1 MKDKDTPNGTVNSTD
16 SIPRIDLY
24 GSPADIGLQH
34 GTLLR
39 TQIQSQLSIYRKIF
53 KALSGLTWPK
63 VLEYAEKFEPT
74 IQKLAPDLYSE
85 IQGIA
90 KGADVPLIEIIA
102 LNARSEIAL
111 GTLDDGCTSLAWTLE
126 EGASGKKRQILA
138 QNWDWTEEV
147 GKNLVMASI
156 DKPGKPKIW
165 MVMEPGIVGKIG
177 FNSSSVGVCLNAIRA
192 HSMSTSLLPIHL
204 LLRIALESTSVELA
218 ISEIERLGGP
228 ASSQHIL
235 IADATSGGRALEIS
249 PLGNVYLKPDENGI
263 VVHTNHFIENRY
275 VEEIP
280 WNIGSESR
288 LSRIQELISLI
299 RKDSVSQPNSS
310 TNSPN
315 VTPQLLRDRIFSD
328 KQGAPQA
335 ICCYRP
341 ANETDGRSVGT
352 LFNIIMQFVPGEE
365 PSAEVLFGRPGPEN
379 RSPVYKMPW

>member
-1 MKDKDTPNGTVNSTD
+1 MKDKDTPNGTTNSID
-16 SIPRIDLY
+16 SIPRVDLH
-24 GSPADIGLQH
+24 GSPVNIGVQH

-74 IQKLAPDLYSE
+74 IQRLAPDLYAE
-85 IQGIA
+85 MKGIA
-90 KGADVPLIEIIA
+90 KGADVPLIEIVA

-126 EGASGKKRQILA
+126 EGEGGKRKQILA

-192 HSMSTSLLPIHL
+192 RSMSTSLLPIHL
-204 LLRIALESTSVELA
+204 LLRIALESTSVEHA
-218 ISEIERLGGP
+218 ISDIERLGGP

-235 IADATSGGRALEIS
+235 IADATSGGRALEVS

-263 VVHTNHFIENRY
+263 IVHTNHFIENRY

-280 WNIGSESR
+280 WNISSESR
-288 LSRIQELISLI
+288 LSRIQELITLI
-299 RKDSVSQPNSS
+299 RK
-310 TNSPN
+310 NSPTN
-315 VTPQLLRDRIFSD
+315 PRTKSITPELLRERIFSD
-328 KQGAPQA
+328 TQGAPQA

-341 ANETDGRSVGT
+341 ADETDGRSVGT

-365 PSAEVLFGRPGPEN
+365 PSAEVLFGRPGPGN
-379 RSPVYKMPW
+379 RSPMYKMPW